1 MHAERVQLPASN
13 RSCQMAGHCDGS
25 TTVLLTR
32 PGSCEIWDAIS
43 EGSWEGRGD
52 WAAAAARAPSA
63 SASAS
68 QRLMKWNARVACV
81 ARCRKVSSM
90 EAMGWRAPLVVG
102 GRC

>member
-1 MHAERVQLPASN
+1 MTNASGMRRLLASASERRQVVVHAEREQLPAVY
-13 RSCQMAGHCDGS
+13 RSCQMPGHCDDD

-43 EGSWEGRGD
+43 EGSCEGTD

-68 QRLMKWNARVACV
+68 QRLMKWT
-81 ARCRKVSSM
+81 S
-90 EAMGWRAPLVVG
+90 
-102 GRC
+102 